1 MPCSNLKSGFIPKLI
16 AGGVPM
22 ALKIKTEPAAEPISL
37 AEAKLH
43 LRIDSESLTEN
54 LGTEISIAPGAHVI
68 AAAYSLKGTGI
79 EVSGYDVLVNL
90 VSGTN
95 GTNGTVDV
103 KLQEAEEDVDA
114 NYSDV
119 ASGAF
124 TRVTEANDNAVQE
137 KAYTGAYQYLRA
149 VATVAVAACEF
160 GVDVIKQA

>member
-54 LGTEISIAPGAHVI
+54 LGTEISIAPGAHAV
-68 AAAYSLKGTGI
+68 AALYSLVGSAV

-95 GTNGTVDV
+95 GTGGTVDV
-103 KLQEAEEDVDA
+103 KLQESEDNVTWSA
-114 NYSDV
+114 VS
-119 ASGAF
+119 SGAF
-124 TRVTEANDNAVQE
+124 TQVTTEHDNAVQD
-137 KAYTGAYQYLRA
+137 KAYTGSYRYIRA
-149 VATVAVAACEF
+149 VAT
-160 GVDVIKQA
+160 G